1 MDGSVVWKE
10 EMLFEGVAK
19 SGFVVPLDANPS
31 KEKANS
37 GPSPMELVALSLAAC
52 TAMDVISILQKKREK
67 VTAFEVKIH
76 ADRTADYPKVF
87 THAALEYIFS
97 GQALSED
104 AILRSIELS
113 VEKYCPVYTMLTQ
126 VFPIDLRY
134 TIFETDESAQSR
146 MVAQGTYMPH
156 GLDP

>member
-10 EMLFEGVAK
+10 EMLFDGLGK

-31 KEKANS
+31 KEKTNS

-67 VTAFEVKIH
+67 VSAFEVKIH
-76 ADRTADYPKVF
+76 ADRTAEYPKVF

-104 AILRSIELS
+104 AIVRSIELS
-113 VEKYCPVYTMLTQ
+113 VEKYCPVYTMLAQ

-134 TIFETDESAQSR
+134 TIFEIEDSGAPR
-146 MVAQGTYMPH
+146 VVAQGTYTPH
-156 GLDP
+156 GLE